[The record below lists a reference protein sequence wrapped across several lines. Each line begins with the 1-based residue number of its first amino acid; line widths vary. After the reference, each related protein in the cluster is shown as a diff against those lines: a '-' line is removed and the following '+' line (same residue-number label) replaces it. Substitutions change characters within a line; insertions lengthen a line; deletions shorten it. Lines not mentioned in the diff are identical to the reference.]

1 MTALLGF
8 SYLNSYLVADLL
20 LIGEQSEM
28 ENGLT
33 VASGAGYLIINISVT
48 ELGTQT
54 LCCREMSEKRLRH
67 LPI

>member
-1 MTALLGF
+1 M
-8 SYLNSYLVADLL
+8 ADLL

-33 VASGAGYLIINISVT
+33 VASDAGYFFFFFDAGYLIINISVT
-48 ELGTQT
+48 ELGTET